1 MTEHYVT
8 DQIWFPCDK
17 CGKQIT
23 HHSIHTC
30 SPQKHELTDEEI
42 EALAGS
48 IFTEDQTYQYSD
60 VYKFAKALLQK
71 AREK

>member
-1 MTEHYVT
+1 MTE
-8 DQIWFPCDK
+8 
-17 CGKQIT
+17 
-23 HHSIHTC
+23 SIAYRFENGTM
-30 SPQKHELTDEEI
+30 PKELLPVRDISDAEI
-42 EALAGS
+42 ETLAGS